1 MSNSNPPETNPITVT
16 VPNRAS
22 NSGTTPLNQPV
33 NVSRPVNAPLPLSP
47 TPITPVRRK

>member
-1 MSNSNPPETNPITVT
+1 MSNVNPPEVNQIQVT

-33 NVSRPVNAPLPLSP
+33 NVSRPVIAPLPFSP